1 MDGQCTPEC
10 QLQGLE
16 HSGEHSEEWAKAQSC
31 SASAEIFIQQ
41 PKCSVLVHALP
52 KSCTGKC
59 LGGSVTPKY
68 NSGVRGTGEACLYRE
83 WVINYDLPFDCTNML
98 TLI

>member
-1 MDGQCTPEC
+1 MPAGALLHASSSDSSVRMLHGWPVLG
-10 QLQGLE
+10 LQGLE

-41 PKCSVLVHALP
+41 PKCSILVHALP

-59 LGGSVTPKY
+59 LGGKECYP
-68 NSGVRGTGEACLYRE
+68 
-83 WVINYDLPFDCTNML
+83 
-98 TLI
+98 